1 MLNIKILGP
10 GCYNCHLL
18 ERITVITLEGLR
30 AEGQAVDTTITRVK
44 HLSEM
49 EPYAIRLTPGLVI
62 NEQLVCAGR
71 VPSEEEVSNWLR
83 AAIGPGGVI

>member
-1 MLNIKILGP
+1 MLNIKILGS

-18 ERITVITLEGLR
+18 ERITLITLEDLRTEGL
-30 AEGQAVDTTITRVK
+30 AVDTTITRVK

-62 NEQLVCAGR
+62 NEKLVCAGR
-71 VPSEEEVSNWLR
+71 VPSKEELSNWLR
-83 AAIGPGGVI
+83 AAIGATA